1 MLDIIHSQFIFNP
14 QYFQQIFLRLLVNI
28 LAIGIL
34 IRFIYYPINKK
45 KEYLFVFV
53 TFNIL
58 IFFIASFLSSVEME
72 TGFAFGLFAIF
83 SIIRYRTKQ
92 IPIKEMTFLF
102 VSIILATINSTVT
115 TRIGILMVLLADCI
129 ILICCF
135 IMERIW
141 QRDIQNKTGLA
152 TGLKKKSRSIMVK
165 YNHLEKVNPQRF
177 EELKESLQNDLGFK
191 IVHFEILSIDL
202 QGGFSEIKVYY

>member
-1 MLDIIHSQFIFNP
+1 MLGFIDSQFIFNP
-14 QYFQQIFLRLLVNI
+14 LYFQQIILRLFVNI

-115 TRIGILMVLLADCI
+115 SRIGILMVLLADFI

-141 QRDIQNKTGLA
+141 QRDIHKKTGSSLGNKNKA
-152 TGLKKKSRSIMVK
+152 RSILVK
-165 YNHLEKVNPQRF
+165 YNHLEKVNPRRH
-177 EELKESLQNDLGFK
+177 EEFKENLEKDLGFD
-191 IVHFEILSIDL
+191 IVHFEILFIDL
-202 QGGFSEIKVYY
+202 QGGIAEIKVYY